1 MRRPALKL
9 TALAVTALATGCG
22 SSSTQPSAASAPPA
36 TASAPASTS
45 TGTAPVLRIT
55 GTPKYVA
62 PSKGS
67 PVLSGSAAVAYRN
80 ISIAPDTLRVRVGTV
95 ITWRNYDPV
104 THNVTSESGPQHFA
118 SVALG
123 EGSTFRIVAA
133 RPGVIHY
140 MCTIHPASMNGTIE
154 VVR

>member
-1 MRRPALKL
+1 MRGPELLL
-9 TALAVTALATGCG
+9 TALATTAVAAGCG
-22 SSSTQPSAASAPPA
+22 SSSTQPA
-36 TASAPASTS
+36 TTGAPAPAS
-45 TGTAPVLRIT
+45 TGTAPVLKVT

-67 PVLSGSAAVAYRN
+67 PVLSGSASVAYRN

-104 THNVTSESGPQHFA
+104 THDVTSESGPQHFA
-118 SVALG
+118 SGGLG
-123 EGSTFRIVAA
+123 EGATFRIVAA
-133 RPGVIHY
+133 RPGLIHY
-140 MCTIHPASMNGTIE
+140 MCTLHPASMNGTIE